1 MERRRDGKLFQ
12 RLVGV
17 GCNDEVGSLAS
28 GPNALRSSFM
38 ICPARTQDARA
49 LRMLLPQLRG
59 GAAYFVAIG
68 GQDQHVIGAAAM
80 TQSCRIQPHSGPGV
94 AIEVI
99 APHRGQGIATGL
111 LTHLED
117 TARQSF
123 DAQALYAATRVEEGS
138 AAMQGWQ
145 WLGFEAIEKVEDHEL
160 PTAQFES
167 ELGPL
172 VDRMRDKGR
181 IPADARII
189 PLYEANAAA
198 VLQLHLDQLGGDR
211 RELYRK
217 IRGQGAGA
225 FHPRYSRVLLVSGR
239 IKGCIL
245 AHRAAADVAAVDANI
260 LEPSI
265 RGGWANVWLK
275 LEATRGAVRLG
286 IKTFRFTTFDHYS
299 DTRRFTERL
308 GGASTRT
315 TYLMF
320 RRIASRD

>member
-1 MERRRDGKLFQ
+1 MA
-12 RLVGV
+12 VAPNV
-17 GCNDEVGSLAS
+17 S
-28 GPNALRSSFM
+28 GRGFT

-49 LRMLLPQLRG
+49 LRMLLPEVRG
-59 GAAYFVAIG
+59 GAAYFVSIENLS
-68 GQDQHVIGAAAM
+68 QHVIGAAAM
-80 TQSCRIQPHSGPGV
+80 TQSCRTQPQSGPGI

-99 APHRGQGIATGL
+99 APYRRQGIATGL
-111 LTHLED
+111 LMNIENA
-117 TARQSF
+117 ARQLF
-123 DAQALYAATRVEEGS
+123 GARALYAATRVEES
-138 AAMQGWQ
+138 SKAMQGWQ
-145 WLGFEAIEKVEDHEL
+145 WLGFEAIEKVEEHEL
-160 PTAQFES
+160 PTARFES
-167 ELGPL
+167 ELCPL
-172 VDRMRDKGR
+172 IDRMRAKGR

-225 FHPRYSRVLLVSGR
+225 FHPRYSRVLLVDGR
-239 IKGCIL
+239 VKGCIL
-245 AHRAAADVAAVDANI
+245 AHRASAEVAAVDANI

-275 LEATRGAVRLG
+275 LEATRGAIRLG

-299 DTRRFTERL
+299 DTRRFTDRL
-308 GGASTRT
+308 GGSTTRT

-320 RRIASRD
+320 RSIASLD